1 MAPVKAYKNEQ
12 FLNSR
17 AARAIRILCEY
28 EEPRE
33 RFEVQ
38 GVENMIV
45 MFGSARPLSGEVA
58 RSRLVH
64 AEREL
69 AHAAPAERPQ
79 AEHAVALA
87 HRKVRL
93 ARYYDD
99 ARLLA
104 RMLTEWSV
112 DRDGCRK
119 YVVCSGGGPGVMEA
133 ANRGASDVEGGR
145 SAGLGITLPFEER
158 VNQYVSEELAFEFH
172 YFFMRKYWFVYK
184 ASALVAF
191 PGGFGTMD
199 ELMESLTLRQ
209 TGRLGKRM
217 PLLLYGSEFWKR
229 VLNLEAMVEWGTISE
244 RDLDLVHFVDTPKDA
259 FEYLVA
265 SLTAVEA
272 GTWDPYNPPW
282 TDRGPSRAAAFE
294 RTTPSVSQLNA
305 APAEGATEEGER

>member
-1 MAPVKAYKNEQ
+1 MPPDKAYKNQ
-12 FLNSR
+12 AFLDSR

-33 RFEVQ
+33 RFETQ

-45 MFGSARPLSGEVA
+45 IFGSARPLSVA
-58 RSRLVH
+58 VAQSRYEH
-64 AEREL
+64 AQREL
-69 AHAAPAERPQ
+69 AHVSDDGRAAAEL
-79 AEHAVALA
+79 ALKVAGN
-87 HRKVRL
+87 KVRL

-99 ARLLA
+99 ARLLS

-119 YVVCSGGGPGVMEA
+119 YVICSGGGPGIMEA

-158 VNQYVSEELAFEFH
+158 VNQYVSDELAFEFH

-209 TGRLGKRM
+209 TGRLAKRM
-217 PLLLYGSEFWKR
+217 PLLLYGSEYWKQ
-229 VLNLEAMVEWGTISE
+229 VLNIEAMAEWGTISR
-244 RDLDLVHFVDTPKDA
+244 RDLDLVHYVDSPKDA

-272 GTWDPYNPPW
+272 GTWDPYRPPW
-282 TDRGPSRAAAFE
+282 SDRAS
-294 RTTPSVSQLNA
+294 LNA
-305 APAEGATEEGER
+305 APEEDAP

>member
-1 MAPVKAYKNEQ
+1 MPPDKAYKNQ
-12 FLNSR
+12 AFLDSR
-17 AARAIRILCEY
+17 AARAVRILCEY

-33 RFEVQ
+33 RFEAQ

-45 MFGSARPLSGEVA
+45 IFGSARPLSSEVA
-58 RSRLVH
+58 RSRHDH
-64 AEREL
+64 AQREL
-69 AHAAPAERPQ
+69 AHASQEGREAAEFAAQ
-79 AEHAVALA
+79 VAA
-87 HRKVRL
+87 NKVRL

-99 ARLLA
+99 ARLLS

-112 DRDGCRK
+112 DRDGCRR
-119 YVVCSGGGPGVMEA
+119 YVICSGGGPGIMEA

-158 VNQYVSEELAFEFH
+158 VNQYVSDELAFEFH

-209 TGRLGKRM
+209 TGRLAKRM
-217 PLLLYGSEFWKR
+217 PLLLYGSEYWKE
-229 VLNLEAMVEWGTISE
+229 VLNIEAMAKWGTISE
-244 RDLDLVHFVDTPKDA
+244 RDLDLVHYVDTPKDA

-272 GTWDPYNPPW
+272 GTWDPYRPPW
-282 TDRGPSRAAAFE
+282 SHQAQSENDGDEA
-294 RTTPSVSQLNA
+294 
-305 APAEGATEEGER
+305 

>member
-1 MAPVKAYKNEQ
+1 MATVKAYNNEA

-28 EEPRE
+28 EEPRQ
-33 RFEVQ
+33 RFEAE

-64 AEREL
+64 AEKEL
-69 AHAAPAERPQ
+69 AHATADEAEQ
-79 AEHAVALA
+79 AQRAVAIA
-87 HRKVRL
+87 KRKVKL
-93 ARYYDD
+93 AKYYDD
-99 ARLLA
+99 ARLLS
-104 RMLTEWSV
+104 RMITEWSV

-133 ANRGASDVEGGR
+133 TNRGADDVEGGR
-145 SAGLGITLPFEER
+145 SAGLGITLPFEEKL
-158 VNQYVSEELAFEFH
+158 NQYVSSELAFEFH

-209 TGRLGKRM
+209 TGRLAKRM
-217 PLLLYGSEFWKR
+217 PLLLYGSEYWKQ
-229 VLNLEAMVEWGTISE
+229 VLNIEAMAEWGTISE
-244 RDLDLVHFVDTPKDA
+244 RDLDLVHYVDTPKEA

-272 GTWDPYNPPW
+272 GTWDPYDPPW
-282 TDRGPSRAAAFE
+282 STRKS
-294 RTTPSVSQLNA
+294 
-305 APAEGATEEGER
+305 

>member
-1 MAPVKAYKNEQ
+1 MAPVKAYNNEA

-33 RFEVQ
+33 RFEEQ

-64 AEREL
+64 AEKDL
-69 AHAAPAERPQ
+69 AHAAAEQRADAER
-79 AEHAVALA
+79 AVALA
-87 HRKVRL
+87 RNKVKL

-99 ARLLA
+99 ARLLS
-104 RMLTEWSV
+104 RMITEWSV

-119 YVVCSGGGPGVMEA
+119 YVVCSGGGPGIMEA
-133 ANRGASDVEGGR
+133 ANRGAADVEGGR
-145 SAGLGITLPFEER
+145 SAGLGITLPFEEK
-158 VNQYVSEELAFEFH
+158 VNQYVSKDLAFEFH

-209 TGRLGKRM
+209 TGRLAKRM
-217 PLLLYGSEFWKR
+217 PLLLYGSEYWKQ
-229 VLNLEAMVEWGTISE
+229 VLNIEAMAEWGTISE
-244 RDLDLVHFVDTPKDA
+244 RDLDLVHYVDTPKEA

-265 SLTAVEA
+265 SLIAVEA
-272 GTWDPYNPPW
+272 GTWDPYHPPW
-282 TDRGPSRAAAFE
+282 STRKS
-294 RTTPSVSQLNA
+294 
-305 APAEGATEEGER
+305 

>member
-1 MAPVKAYKNEQ
+1 MPPVKAYKNED

-28 EEPRE
+28 EEPLE
-33 RFEVQ
+33 RFERE

-45 MFGSARPLSGEVA
+45 LFGSARPLSGEVA

-64 AEREL
+64 AEKELKQASPEEREL
-69 AHAAPAERPQ
+69 AERTVR
-79 AEHAVALA
+79 VA
-87 HRKVRL
+87 RNKVRL
-93 ARYYDD
+93 AKYYDD
-99 ARLLA
+99 ARLLS

-112 DRDGCRK
+112 DRDGCRD
-119 YVVCSGGGPGVMEA
+119 YVICSGGGPGIMEA

-145 SAGLGITLPFEER
+145 SAGLGITLPFEEK
-158 VNQYVSEELAFEFH
+158 VNQYVSPELAFEFH

-209 TGRLGKRM
+209 TGRLAKRM
-217 PLLLYGSEFWKR
+217 PLLLYGSEYWKR
-229 VLNLEAMVEWGTISE
+229 ILNIEAMAEWGTISE
-244 RDLDLVHFVDTPKDA
+244 RDLDLVHYADTPKEA

-265 SLTAVEA
+265 SLIAVEA
-272 GTWDPYNPPW
+272 GTWDPYRPPW
-282 TDRGPSRAAAFE
+282 TQRDS
-294 RTTPSVSQLNA
+294 
-305 APAEGATEEGER
+305 